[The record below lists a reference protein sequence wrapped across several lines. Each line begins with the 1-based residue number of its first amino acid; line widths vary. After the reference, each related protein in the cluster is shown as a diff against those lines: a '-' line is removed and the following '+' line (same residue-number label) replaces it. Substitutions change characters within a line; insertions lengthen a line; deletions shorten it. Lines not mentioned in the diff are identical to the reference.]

1 MLALVGLL
9 SALAAL
15 TPLYA
20 AAAERIVVDWHTA
33 LAIGGYDPWRSIPTG
48 NRCPAMPRIV
58 NHLEFTYGGAVWR
71 FSNVGNREAFAA
83 RPDVYMPRALAV
95 MIRSALPMALRLRA
109 IGACGW

>member
-1 MLALVGLL
+1 MTAARQQRKRYRLGMLALVGLL

-48 NRCPAMPRIV
+48 NRCPAMPTW
-58 NHLEFTYGGAVWR
+58 NL
-71 FSNVGNREAFAA
+71 
-83 RPDVYMPRALAV
+83 
-95 MIRSALPMALRLRA
+95 
-109 IGACGW
+109 